1 MSCRCYCDEKSVFTL
16 LSIFINVCE
25 QGVITT
31 TMKECRQHNSGI
43 GGQAVLEGVMMRN
56 KDRYAIAVRKSDG
69 SIVIKNEIYKGIF
82 ADSPLKK
89 IPFVRGI
96 FVFIDSMILG
106 LRCTDYSATIYAED
120 DPEAEA
126 EKKAEGRKT
135 PLQEEKEAEGRETRP
150 REDKEEEGRET
161 RPLEENVSKDKG
173 TPPEEEKESLGERI
187 LMTLVMIVSLILAL
201 GLFMALPVFL
211 ASHVVKFIGNDALL
225 SLFEGLIR
233 IAIFVIYILLI
244 SQMKDIRRL
253 FQYHGAEHKCIN
265 CLEGG
270 KELTV
275 ENAAEATRLHKR
287 CGSSFILFVMLVSIV
302 LFFFIKVRNPLARVG
317 IRILLLPLISGI
329 SYELIR
335 FAGSSDNP
343 VIGLLSK
350 PGLWLQGLTTREP
363 DEEMLQVAIQSVEA
377 VFDWRAYL
385 ASDFGMTFD
394 ERPETGTE
402 QRKTAGAE
410 ANAEPARAFADN

>member
-1 MSCRCYCDEKSVFTL
+1 
-16 LSIFINVCE
+16 
-25 QGVITT
+25 
-31 TMKECRQHNSGI
+31 MKECRQHNSGI

-56 KDRYAIAVRKSDG
+56 KDKYAIAVRKSDG
-69 SIVIKNEIYKGIF
+69 SIIIKEETYKGIL
-82 ADSPLKK
+82 AGSVLKK

-96 FVFIDSMILG
+96 IVFIDSMILG

-120 DPEAEA
+120 DPEE
-126 EKKAEGRKT
+126 E
-135 PLQEEKEAEGRETRP
+135 QEQDCEQDSEQDQKQ
-150 REDKEEEGRET
+150 DKEQEKADAV
-161 RPLEENVSKDKG
+161 P
-173 TPPEEEKESLGERI
+173 EEKESLGERI
-187 LMTLVMIVSLILAL
+187 MMTLVMIVSLILAL
-201 GLFMALPVFL
+201 GLFMALPVFI
-211 ASHVVKFIGNDALL
+211 ASHVVRLVGNPALL

-265 CLEGG
+265 CLESGHA
-270 KELTV
+270 LTV
-275 ENAAEATRLHKR
+275 ENAAKATRFHKR

-317 IRILLLPLISGI
+317 IRILLLPVISGI

-343 VIGLLSK
+343 VIALLSK
-350 PGLWLQGLTTREP
+350 PGLWLQGLTTKEP
-363 DEEMLQVAIQSVEA
+363 EAEMIEAAIASVEA

-385 ASDFGMTFD
+385 ASDFGMTF
-394 ERPETGTE
+394 E
-402 QRKTAGAE
+402 QE
-410 ANAEPARAFADN
+410 A

>member
-1 MSCRCYCDEKSVFTL
+1 MTGQYSDDWFY
-16 LSIFINVCE
+16 I
-25 QGVITT
+25 
-31 TMKECRQHNSGI
+31 MKECRQHNSGI

-69 SIVIKNEIYKGIF
+69 SIIVKEETYKGIL
-82 ADSPLKK
+82 AGSPLKK

-120 DPEAEA
+120 DPDAEPDEKTEDSMAEA
-126 EKKAEGRKT
+126 VRNAAAAEKTDGSGHEEEKKSQGKPA
-135 PLQEEKEAEGRETRP
+135 
-150 REDKEEEGRET
+150 
-161 RPLEENVSKDKG
+161 
-173 TPPEEEKESLGERI
+173 EEEKESLGERI
-187 LMTLVMIVSLILAL
+187 MMTLVMIVSLVIAL

-211 ASHVVKFIGNDALL
+211 ASHVVRFLGNPALL
-225 SLFEGLIR
+225 SLFEGVIR

-265 CLEGG
+265 CLESGH
-270 KELTV
+270 ELTV
-275 ENAAEATRLHKR
+275 ENASKATRLHKR

-302 LFFFIKVRNPLARVG
+302 LFFFIRVRNPLARVG
-317 IRILLLPLISGI
+317 IRILLLPVISGI

-335 FAGSSDNP
+335 FARSSDNP
-343 VIGLLSK
+343 VIALLSK

-363 DEEMLQVAIQSVEA
+363 DQEMIEAAIASVEA

-385 ASDFGMTFD
+385 TSDFGMTFD
-394 ERPETGTE
+394 TAAETGD
-402 QRKTAGAE
+402 R
-410 ANAEPARAFADN
+410 

>member
-1 MSCRCYCDEKSVFTL
+1 MTGQYSDDWFY
-16 LSIFINVCE
+16 I
-25 QGVITT
+25 
-31 TMKECRQHNSGI
+31 MKECRQHNSGI

-69 SIVIKNEIYKGIF
+69 SIIVKEETYKGIL
-82 ADSPLKK
+82 AGSPLKK

-120 DPEAEA
+120 DPDAEPDEMAEDSMAAA
-126 EKKAEGRKT
+126 EKADGSGHEE
-135 PLQEEKEAEGRETRP
+135 EEKSQGKPA
-150 REDKEEEGRET
+150 
-161 RPLEENVSKDKG
+161 
-173 TPPEEEKESLGERI
+173 EEEKESLGERI
-187 LMTLVMIVSLILAL
+187 MMTLVMIVSLVIAL

-211 ASHVVKFIGNDALL
+211 ASHVVRFLGNPALL
-225 SLFEGLIR
+225 SLFEGVIR

-265 CLEGG
+265 CLESGH
-270 KELTV
+270 ELTV
-275 ENAAEATRLHKR
+275 ENASKATRLHKR

-302 LFFFIKVRNPLARVG
+302 LFFFIRVRNPLARVG
-317 IRILLLPLISGI
+317 IRILLLPVISGI

-343 VIGLLSK
+343 VIALLSK

-363 DEEMLQVAIQSVEA
+363 DPEMIEAAIASVEA

-385 ASDFGMTFD
+385 TSDFGMTFD
-394 ERPETGTE
+394 TAAETGD
-402 QRKTAGAE
+402 R
-410 ANAEPARAFADN
+410 

>member
-1 MSCRCYCDEKSVFTL
+1 MDMAFPFSLQTRITSVMTGQYSDDWFY
-16 LSIFINVCE
+16 I
-25 QGVITT
+25 
-31 TMKECRQHNSGI
+31 MKECRQHNSGI

-69 SIVIKNEIYKGIF
+69 SIIVKEETYKGIL
-82 ADSPLKK
+82 AGSPLKK

-120 DPEAEA
+120 DPDAEPDEKTEDSMAEA
-126 EKKAEGRKT
+126 VRNAAAAEKTDGSGHEEEKKSQGKPA
-135 PLQEEKEAEGRETRP
+135 
-150 REDKEEEGRET
+150 
-161 RPLEENVSKDKG
+161 
-173 TPPEEEKESLGERI
+173 EEEKESLGERI
-187 LMTLVMIVSLILAL
+187 MMTLVMIVSLVIAL

-211 ASHVVKFIGNDALL
+211 ASHVVRFLGNPALL
-225 SLFEGLIR
+225 SLFEGVIR

-265 CLEGG
+265 CLESGH
-270 KELTV
+270 ELTV
-275 ENAAEATRLHKR
+275 ENASKATRLHKR

-302 LFFFIKVRNPLARVG
+302 LFFFIRVRNPLARVG
-317 IRILLLPLISGI
+317 IRILLLPVISGI

-343 VIGLLSK
+343 VIALLSK

-363 DEEMLQVAIQSVEA
+363 DQEMIEAAIASVEA

-385 ASDFGMTFD
+385 TSDFGMTFD
-394 ERPETGTE
+394 TAAETGD
-402 QRKTAGAE
+402 R
-410 ANAEPARAFADN
+410 

>member
-1 MSCRCYCDEKSVFTL
+1 
-16 LSIFINVCE
+16 
-25 QGVITT
+25 
-31 TMKECRQHNSGI
+31 MKECRQHNSGI

-56 KDRYAIAVRKSDG
+56 KDKYAIAVRKSDG
-69 SIVIKNEIYKGIF
+69 SIIIKEETYKGIL
-82 ADSPLKK
+82 AGSVLKK

-120 DPEAEA
+120 DPEE
-126 EKKAEGRKT
+126 E
-135 PLQEEKEAEGRETRP
+135 QEQDCEQDSEQDQKQ
-150 REDKEEEGRET
+150 DKEQEKADAV
-161 RPLEENVSKDKG
+161 P
-173 TPPEEEKESLGERI
+173 EEKESLGERI
-187 LMTLVMIVSLILAL
+187 MMTLVMIVSLILAL
-201 GLFMALPVFL
+201 GLFMALPVFI
-211 ASHVVKFIGNDALL
+211 ASHVVRLIGNPALL

-265 CLEGG
+265 CLESGHA
-270 KELTV
+270 LTV
-275 ENAAEATRLHKR
+275 ENAAKATRFHKR

-317 IRILLLPLISGI
+317 IRILLLPVISGI

-343 VIGLLSK
+343 VIALLSK
-350 PGLWLQGLTTREP
+350 PGLWLQGLTTKEP
-363 DEEMLQVAIQSVEA
+363 EAEMIEAAIASVEA

-385 ASDFGMTFD
+385 ASDFGMTF
-394 ERPETGTE
+394 E
-402 QRKTAGAE
+402 QE
-410 ANAEPARAFADN
+410 A

>member
-1 MSCRCYCDEKSVFTL
+1 
-16 LSIFINVCE
+16 
-25 QGVITT
+25 
-31 TMKECRQHNSGI
+31 MKECRQHNSGI

-56 KDRYAIAVRKSDG
+56 KDKYAISVRKSDG
-69 SIVIKNEIYKGIF
+69 SIIIKEETYKGIL
-82 ADSPLKK
+82 AGSVLKK

-120 DPEAEA
+120 DPEE
-126 EKKAEGRKT
+126 E
-135 PLQEEKEAEGRETRP
+135 QEQDCEQDSEQDQKQ
-150 REDKEEEGRET
+150 DKEQEKADAV
-161 RPLEENVSKDKG
+161 P
-173 TPPEEEKESLGERI
+173 EEKESLGERI
-187 LMTLVMIVSLILAL
+187 MMTLVMIVSLILAL
-201 GLFMALPVFL
+201 GLFMALPVFI
-211 ASHVVKFIGNDALL
+211 ASHVVRLVGNPALL

-265 CLEGG
+265 CLESGHA
-270 KELTV
+270 LTV
-275 ENAAEATRLHKR
+275 ENAAKATRFHKR

-317 IRILLLPLISGI
+317 IRILLLPVISGI

-343 VIGLLSK
+343 VIALLSK
-350 PGLWLQGLTTREP
+350 PGLWLQGLTTKEP
-363 DEEMLQVAIQSVEA
+363 EAEMIEAAIASVEA

-385 ASDFGMTFD
+385 ASDFGMTF
-394 ERPETGTE
+394 E
-402 QRKTAGAE
+402 QE
-410 ANAEPARAFADN
+410 A